1 MQIPAAFFC
10 VFAGAARLRP
20 PMRFRLLRRRLT
32 ISAPRMSV
40 RSAMPWPVR
49 WAVAAIVLG
58 FCAAIGLWAFE
69 FGKDIAGLDHGTK
82 EELVKLRAEMAD
94 MRIVLEKA
102 QEERDKAQSIANTAG
117 TLVTAGKA
125 SEDKLLEQVKQLQ
138 ADNQSLRSDLGFF
151 EKLIPSSGVDGV
163 ALRGLQADLQNGKD
177 LKWQVLVIQASKNA
191 AEFNGRLELSFSG
204 LLNGKPWNATLP
216 AGPQSFA
223 VKQYGRLEGV
233 FEVPAQ
239 VLVKGVVAKVL
250 EGNAVRATQSLKL

>member
-1 MQIPAAFFC
+1 
-10 VFAGAARLRP
+10 
-20 PMRFRLLRRRLT
+20 MRFRLLRRRLT
-32 ISAPRMSV
+32 ISAPRMAV

-82 EELVKLRAEMAD
+82 QELIKLREQMTG
-94 MRIVLEKA
+94 MRIELDKA
-102 QEERDKAQSIANTAG
+102 VEERDKAQSIANTAG

-125 SEDKLLEQVKQLQ
+125 SEDKLIEQVKQLQ
-138 ADNQSLRSDLGFF
+138 AENQTLRNDLGFF

-163 ALRGLQADLQNGKD
+163 TIRGLQAELQNGKD

-191 AEFNGRLELSFSG
+191 AEFNGRLELSFG
-204 LLNGKPWNATLP
+204 GVLNGKPWNATLP
-216 AGPQSFA
+216 GGPQTLV

-233 FEVPAQ
+233 FDVPSQ
-239 VLVKGVVAKVL
+239 VLVKSVVAKVL
-250 EGNAVRATQSLKL
+250 EGNTLRATQSLKL